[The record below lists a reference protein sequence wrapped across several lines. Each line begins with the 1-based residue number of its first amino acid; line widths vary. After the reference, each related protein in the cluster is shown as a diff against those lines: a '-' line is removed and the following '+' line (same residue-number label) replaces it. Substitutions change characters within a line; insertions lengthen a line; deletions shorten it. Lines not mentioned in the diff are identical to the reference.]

1 MRHTLM
7 AVVIIP
13 ALFPAAAQ
21 AQIGA
26 TKAPV
31 PYQQVLSTNPFG
43 LLFNWYNVEYEHRIG
58 EATTLGFSASHVPDG
73 EFANAALL
81 ARWYPERVALDGFYL
96 GARAGAYGMKTH
108 TYQYSTPPP
117 RPDANN
123 PTHPTIQSYPTYRE
137 QTTVVPGLGLEIG
150 YNWLLGPKQNVTIG
164 LGFGITRMLRS
175 GDSDDNYFMPCAV
188 PNVRLVNI
196 GIAF

>member
-1 MRHTLM
+1 M

-21 AQIGA
+21 AQAVA

-43 LLFNWYNVEYEHRIG
+43 LLFKWYNVEYEHRIG
-58 EATTLGFSASHVPDG
+58 EATTLGFSASHFDG

-96 GARAGAYGMKTH
+96 GARAGAYGIKTH

-123 PTHPTIQSYPTYRE
+123 PTRPTIQSYPTYRE

-150 YNWLLGPKQNVTIG
+150 YNWLHGPKQNVSVG
-164 LGFGITRMLRS
+164 LGFGVTRMLRS
-175 GDSDDNYFMPCAV
+175 ADDYSMPYAI

>member
-96 GARAGAYGMKTH
+96 GARAGAYGIKTH

-117 RPDANN
+117 RPDVSRRRSCRA
-123 PTHPTIQSYPTYRE
+123 SAWSSA
-137 QTTVVPGLGLEIG
+137 TTGCSVQNRTSPSVLGSASRACCE
-150 YNWLLGPKQNVTIG
+150 VATA
-164 LGFGITRMLRS
+164 TTTTSCR
-175 GDSDDNYFMPCAV
+175 
-188 PNVRLVNI
+188 
-196 GIAF
+196 

>member
-1 MRHTLM
+1 MRYTLT
-7 AVVIIP
+7 VIVFA

-21 AQIGA
+21 AQTES

-31 PYQQVLSTNPFG
+31 PHEQVISTNPFG
-43 LLFNWYNVEYEHRIG
+43 LLFKWYNVEYERKIG
-58 EATTLGFSASHVPDG
+58 EATTLGISASHFPDG
-73 EFANAALL
+73 EYANAALL
-81 ARWYPERVALDGFYL
+81 ARWYPQGAALDGFYL
-96 GARAGAYGMKTH
+96 GARAGAYGIKTH

-137 QTTVVPGLGLEIG
+137 QTTVVPGLGLELG
-150 YNWLLGPKQNVTIG
+150 YNWLLGPKQNVSIG
-164 LGFGITRMLRS
+164 LGFGVARMLRS
-175 GDSDDNYFMPCAV
+175 ADDDSMPYAI